1 MQRRILRKTLKGAGP
16 CSMHPD
22 VKRQHERREGSGE
35 GQLCRQ
41 IEVSKGKDSAKV
53 ASPTPKKKAG

>member
-1 MQRRILRKTLKGAGP
+1 
-16 CSMHPD
+16 MHPD